1 MASAWALDH
10 GRGANAPGL
19 ERVCCPGQV
28 GLEDAGGLRMWV
40 PTGNLQHTEA
50 GFSFALVYPPKMTVK
65 GLAWH

>member
-1 MASAWALDH
+1 MVRVRMHQGWKGSAVQ
-10 GRGANAPGL
+10 GRWGW
-19 ERVCCPGQV
+19 
-28 GLEDAGGLRMWV
+28 RMQGDEGMRA